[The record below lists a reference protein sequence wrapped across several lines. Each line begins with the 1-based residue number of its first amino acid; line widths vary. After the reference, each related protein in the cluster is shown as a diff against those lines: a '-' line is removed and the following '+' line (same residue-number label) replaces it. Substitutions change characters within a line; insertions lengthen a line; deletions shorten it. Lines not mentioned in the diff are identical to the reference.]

1 MKKLFFILFTL
12 ATFVIGADVKPFVFA
27 NVSTDSAS
35 QQEEYNYM
43 LQYKLYG
50 TDYIKMG
57 RRVIIPDKSG
67 WNGSAGPITSAEG
80 ISLGGPV
87 LTNSTISLGDQCK
100 FTTGPIRAKS
110 LTSGNDNGQA
120 LFAGNICLT
129 QTPTFP
135 TTIGISRGE
144 GKLSCDSVP
153 DAPVNLSM
161 PTITWPSDGY
171 QQDIILTENNQVDT
185 IEVPE
190 GDGQYDLYYH
200 NIHTCVGGKNGCK
213 IYIHMAKNRLTRIF
227 VDSLFI
233 GNHTTI
239 SVILGDSI
247 LPQSK
252 YRGNVLIYSNK
263 DIIFDNTDNVPI
275 QGSFIT
281 TGKMYLKCNL
291 DFAGQILANKLE
303 IGDDFKG
310 ENFRFVKYDPD
321 TLDFPELNKNAG
333 LKENDST
340 VIIPI
345 QLSDTSTI
353 DVYFTYCFDL
363 KDGVTLEDFNIPP
376 EIPVC
381 GTNQSITTKIPIGSK
396 TPLDTIKVNIKIDTL
411 TEPNE
416 FLIMRIDSITGA
428 ILPNGETSGE
438 LKIKIK
444 DAPNQHVGFDTT
456 AIYKFNE
463 NDTGFVSNIKIVN
476 ETQFTR
482 FYLDSSWTDRY
493 TLDSITGELRL
504 VKDPLDYEATT
515 VDMIKV
521 TLKDTGNVEVSRIIP
536 IGVIDV
542 NEAPTLNDTTFT
554 LAENLPVP
562 SIVGKLDVKDQDK
575 NTEFR
580 QNSFKIVEG
589 DSCFTIDNNG
599 RITTN
604 KIFNYEK
611 DTTEFKLKVMV
622 YDKNYPTVLFDT
634 ATVTIKIGNTN
645 EGPKFPTKDTTFH
658 VAENT
663 KPGIIGNVAAKD
675 EDGDT
680 ITYKIVD
687 NVPFTIDTA
696 GNISSTREFDYE
708 KETRF
713 TFKVIA
719 SSEGDLTD
727 TLKVIVVVDN
737 INEPC
742 NVNDTTFSIKENETG
757 KIGNVNATDLDKD
770 AIFGTLKYTIS
781 DSVNYQIDKD
791 GNVFVKTP
799 LNYEDKTVDSIKVFV
814 TDGTNKDS
822 ATIKVNVIN
831 VPEDITLT
839 GTITPVEENVEI
851 GTPVGIITGVDGDS
865 TKVTYTINTTDFKID
880 PITGVITTNSII
892 DYETQNKYPVTVTS
906 KSTDG
911 STKDTA
917 FVIQVLN
924 VNEPVHIN
932 DTTLTVPENYTGP
945 IGKVEGKDDDKEPVT
960 YSVSDTSNYSIDS
973 LGNITVKKPFDYE
986 KQKTD
991 TLIVNVT
998 TPSGDKDSAI
1008 VTINIKNVNE
1018 VPVLQPNDTL
1028 KVPENCK
1035 KCVVGVI
1042 TAIDPDKDQIK
1053 YTVKEPGFTIDSTG
1067 TVKTSEP
1074 LDYEITPKVTITVI
1088 AKDPS
1093 GAGDTA
1099 TYSIK
1104 VTDVNEPV
1112 HTKDTTCTVKE
1123 NYKGKVCKIPGLDE
1137 DGKKP
1142 TWIVTDTTNYSIDST
1157 GQLVIKNPIDYEK
1170 KTKDTVKVI
1179 VTDGEFSDTATV
1191 SIKVIDEIE
1200 KPEITKVDNKPK
1212 VDTLKT
1218 NDRDHKIDYQICE
1231 GDKCDIG
1238 NIDITIKKD
1247 TTVKICNT
1255 KKTKCDSVVILFN
1268 DAPPVVTLTNAK
1280 STNAYIDYI
1289 TIEEQKDDKIYVN
1302 KKENPITVTVK
1313 DTVHKTKKNFEIE
1326 VKLDTIP
1333 SKDIKL
1339 KEYNYLIDETK
1350 ATIIPI
1356 GGKKGEMVE
1365 VIKNNGT
1372 EITIKQIINTKT
1384 GEPIDSVQTISY
1396 TKKVNGTDVVVTYKV
1411 DNVTGKKIGDYEVS
1425 YIVDSCTKVTYTMN
1439 DKKKIVK
1446 NKEGNIN
1453 YTVTYEYIDDFGNK
1467 ASASVEIVYDDIP
1480 PKVEILEPYQ
1490 HDVFKTNAIPV
1501 KWTVNGEVQD
1511 TLTLQRLEKGVNY
1524 VIRRYVDKAG
1534 NEAADTVF
1542 VMMKEAK
1549 AIDITLINP
1558 VTEIDQDKVDEFYS
1572 NGNKY
1577 NPKKPYKVTIVN
1589 PKDDSLPET
1598 IGVGF
1603 KIDIALPS
1611 VSATGNVSTLSDII
1625 KNNKIPVD
1633 EKGNVVGASNLGI
1646 SVEEYINENCTDDFR
1661 QDYHKNGTNI
1671 PLYNVKYNLHL
1682 WIYTSNANYVNDFE
1696 INYDIDSKT
1705 EANAASIANF
1715 VIDWIPEKDGNV
1727 KAKNQHSLGT
1737 GAYIIK
1743 LYSKSTAIYR
1753 CGFKNQKAGDK
1764 ITKKEY
1770 NLKSFGYKRP
1780 NK

>member
-1 MKKLFFILFTL
+1 MKKLFLILLTI
-12 ATFVIGADVKPFVFA
+12 ATFAMGADVKPFTFA
-27 NVSTDSAS
+27 DIAPDSAS
-35 QQEEYNYM
+35 QQDQYNYM

-67 WNGSAGPITSAEG
+67 WNGSSGPISSAEG

-87 LTNSTISLGDQCK
+87 LTDSTITLGDQCQ

-110 LTSGNDNGQA
+110 LTTGNDNGQA
-120 LFAGNICLT
+120 IFAGNICLT
-129 QTPTFP
+129 EAPVSP
-135 TTIGISRGE
+135 TTTGISRGE

-153 DAPVNLSM
+153 PAPVNLSM

-171 QQDIILTENNQVDT
+171 QDDIILTENNQADT

-190 GDGQYDLYYH
+190 GEGQYDLYFK
-200 NIHTCVGGKNGCK
+200 NIWTCVGGKNGCK
-213 IYIHMAKNRLTRIF
+213 IYIHMTQNRLTRIF

-281 TGKMYLKCNL
+281 TAKMYLKCNL
-291 DFAGQILANKLE
+291 DFAGQMLANQLE

-310 ENFRFVKYDPD
+310 ENFRFVKFDPD
-321 TLDFPELNKNAG
+321 TLDFPALDKNAG
-333 LKENDST
+333 LRENDST

-363 KDGVTLEDFNIPP
+363 KDGVTVDDFNMPP

-456 AIYKFNE
+456 AIYKFHE
-463 NDTGFVSNIKIVN
+463 NDTGSVSYIKVIN

-521 TLKDTGNVEVSRIIP
+521 TLKDTGNVEVSRLIP

-554 LAENLPVP
+554 LYENVPVP
-562 SIVGKLDVKDQDK
+562 ALVGTLKVNEPDIRNAD
-575 NTEFR
+575 FR
-580 QNSFKIVEG
+580 QNLFKIVEG
-589 DSCFTIDNNG
+589 DSSFTIDNTG
-599 RITTN
+599 KIYSS

-611 DTTEFKLKVMV
+611 DTTEFTLKVMV

-645 EGPKFPTKDTTFH
+645 EGPKFPTKDTTFY

-680 ITYKIVD
+680 ITYKIVG

-696 GNISSTREFDYE
+696 GNISSTREFDFE
-708 KETRF
+708 KETGF
-713 TFKVIA
+713 TFKVVA
-719 SSEGDLTD
+719 TSTDLTD
-727 TLKVIVVVDN
+727 TM
-737 INEPC
+737 
-742 NVNDTTFSIKENETG
+742 
-757 KIGNVNATDLDKD
+757 
-770 AIFGTLKYTIS
+770 
-781 DSVNYQIDKD
+781 
-791 GNVFVKTP
+791 
-799 LNYEDKTVDSIKVFV
+799 
-814 TDGTNKDS
+814 
-822 ATIKVNVIN
+822 
-831 VPEDITLT
+831 
-839 GTITPVEENVEI
+839 
-851 GTPVGIITGVDGDS
+851 
-865 TKVTYTINTTDFKID
+865 KVTVK
-880 PITGVITTNSII
+880 VTN
-892 DYETQNKYPVTVTS
+892 E
-906 KSTDG
+906 
-911 STKDTA
+911 
-917 FVIQVLN
+917 
-924 VNEPVHIN
+924 NEPVHIN
-932 DTTLTVPENYTGP
+932 DTTFTVKENYTGP
-945 IGKVEGKDDDKEPVT
+945 IGKVEGKDEDGEPVKYT
-960 YSVSDTSNYSIDS
+960 ISDTTDYYISSVGSIT
-973 LGNITVKKPFDYE
+973 LKTPFDYE
-986 KQKTD
+986 TKNTD
-991 TLIVNVT
+991 TVTVYVT
-998 TPSGDKDSAI
+998 TPSGDKDSAK
-1008 VTINIKNVNE
+1008 VVIKVQNVNE
-1018 VPVLQPNDTL
+1018 TPELQPNDTL
-1028 KVPENCK
+1028 TVPENCK
-1035 KCVVGVI
+1035 NCIVGII
-1042 TAIDPDKDQIK
+1042 TAIDPDKDPIK
-1053 YTVKEPGFTIDSTG
+1053 YTVKEPGFTIDSAGVLKLT
-1067 TVKTSEP
+1067 EP
-1074 LDYEITPKVTITVI
+1074 LDYEKTPVVTITVT
-1088 AKDPS
+1088 ATDPS
-1093 GAGDTA
+1093 GAGDTE
-1099 TYSIK
+1099 TYTIK
-1104 VTDVNEPV
+1104 VTDINEPV
-1112 HTKDTTCTVKE
+1112 HTKDTTCSVKE
-1123 NYKGKVCKIPGLDE
+1123 NYTGNVCKIPGTDD
-1137 DGKKP
+1137 DGTKP
-1142 TWIVTDTTNYSIDST
+1142 TFIVTDTTNYKIDST

-1179 VTDGEFSDTATV
+1179 VTDGYFYDTATV
-1191 SIKVIDEIE
+1191 IINVLDEDEI
-1200 KPEITKVDNKPK
+1200 PEITKIDDKQP
-1212 VDTLKT
+1212 VDTIKT
-1218 NDRDHKIDYQICE
+1218 NDPDHKIDYQICE

-1238 NIDITIKKD
+1238 NIDITVHKD
-1247 TTVKICNT
+1247 TTVKVCNT

-1268 DAPPVVTLTNAK
+1268 DAPPIVTLTNAK

-1313 DTVHKTKKNFEIE
+1313 DTIHKTEKHFEIK

-1333 SKDIKL
+1333 TKDIKL

-1350 ATIIPI
+1350 ATVNPI
-1356 GGKKGEMVE
+1356 GGNKGELVE
-1365 VIKNNGT
+1365 VIKDNGT
-1372 EITIKQIINTKT
+1372 EVTIKQIIDLKT
-1384 GEPIDSVQTISY
+1384 GKPIDTVQTVSY
-1396 TKKVNGTDVVVTYKV
+1396 TKKVNGKDVVVTYKT
-1411 DNVTGKKIGDYEVS
+1411 DNLTGQKIGDYEVS
-1425 YIVDSCTKVTYTMN
+1425 YMVDSCTKVTYTMN
-1439 DKKKIVK
+1439 DKKQIIK
-1446 NKEGNIN
+1446 NDEGNIG
-1453 YTVTYEYIDDFGNK
+1453 YTITYDYVDDFGNK

-1480 PKVEILEPYQ
+1480 PKVEILEPYE
-1490 HDVFKTNAIPV
+1490 HDAFKTNAIPV

-1524 VIRRYVDKAG
+1524 IIRRYVDKAG
-1534 NEAADTVF
+1534 NEAADTVW
-1542 VMMKEAK
+1542 VIMKEAK
-1549 AIDITLINP
+1549 DIDITIIHP
-1558 VTEIDQDKVDEFYS
+1558 VTEINKDKVDEFYS
-1572 NGNKY
+1572 TGEKY
-1577 NPKKPYKVTIVN
+1577 DPKKPYKVTMVN

-1611 VSATGNVSTLSDII
+1611 VSATGGLATLDDIV
-1625 KNNKIPVD
+1625 KNGQIPVD
-1633 EKGNVVGASNLGI
+1633 DNGNIVGASTKGI
-1646 SVEEYINENCTDDFR
+1646 PVEKYVEEHCTAEF
-1661 QDYHKNGTNI
+1661 QEDYRKNGLNI
-1671 PLYNVKYNLHL
+1671 PLYDVKYNLHL
-1682 WIYTSNANYVNDFE
+1682 WVWTTTANYVNDFNVE
-1696 INYDIDSKT
+1696 YTLNDQETTS
-1705 EANAASIANF
+1705 EAGT
-1715 VIDWIPEKDGNV
+1715 VQMVVDWLTDKEGAVRAKGG
-1727 KAKNQHSLGT
+1727 KALGT
-1737 GAYIIK
+1737 GSYITK
-1743 LYSKSTAIYR
+1743 LYSKSVAKHR
-1753 CGFKNQKAGDK
+1753 CDYKDQVKGDK
-1764 ITKKEY
+1764 TVKKEE
-1770 NLKSFGYKRP
+1770 NMKTFGYKRP
-1780 NK
+1780 TKK